1 MGQRAEFEPIPPDT
15 ESVAADL
22 IEAAFRVHRA
32 LGPGLLE
39 SVYEACLCHELGK
52 LGVPFDHQGEIP
64 VEYDGVRL
72 GIGLRLDI
80 LAGGHVVAELN
91 AVERIEPRHQA
102 QLLTYMKL
110 AGVRLGFLINFNA
123 AQLKD
128 GIVRMV
134 L

>member
-1 MGQRAEFEPIPPDT
+1 MGNAAEFEPIPAHT
-15 ESVAADL
+15 EAIASNLIDAAL
-22 IEAAFRVHRA
+22 RVHRA

-52 LGVPFDHQGEIP
+52 LGLPFQPQVDVP

-80 LAGGHVVAELN
+80 LAGGHVVAELK
-91 AVERIEPRHQA
+91 AVEKIEPLHQA
-102 QLLTYMKL
+102 QLLTYMEL
-110 AGVRLGFLINFNA
+110 AGVRLGFLINFNV
-123 AQLKD
+123 AQMKD